1 MNKNIDDKKYK
12 EEVKNKWENTKEYQE
27 YSKKYSSGISK
38 EKSEELTK
46 EMNLIF
52 KEFSNLMIN
61 KVNIKSDLVKNQVN
75 KLQNFITNNFYKC
88 SNEILLELGKM
99 YISDERFKKN
109 IDIHA
114 IGTAEYVN
122 EAIKEYCY

>member
-1 MNKNIDDKKYK
+1 MNKNVDYKKYE
-12 EEVKNKWENTKEYQE
+12 EEVKHSFENTKEYKE
-27 YSKKYSSGISK
+27 YTKKYTNGITK

-99 YISDERFKKN
+99 YTSDERFKKN